1 MLVCKIWWVNY
12 DKQHWKD
19 AETGQNW
26 KTVLG
31 GGIPAIFVWDLSVNL
46 VQIRL
51 IRCKYSHVKLK
62 KPQYTFC

>member
-19 AETGQNW
+19 EETGQNW

-31 GGIPAIFVWDLSVNL
+31 GGIPAIFVLDL
-46 VQIRL
+46 
-51 IRCKYSHVKLK
+51 
-62 KPQYTFC
+62 